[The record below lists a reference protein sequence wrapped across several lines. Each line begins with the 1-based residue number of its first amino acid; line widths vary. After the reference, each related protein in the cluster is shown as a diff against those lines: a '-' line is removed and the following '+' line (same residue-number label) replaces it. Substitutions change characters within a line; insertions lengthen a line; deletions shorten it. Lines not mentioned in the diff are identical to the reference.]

1 MAATGGCLY
10 NTSLSRFAAEKEEKP
25 LTIAS
30 EHANQRLVIMS
41 ARAFFLLTIVSLT
54 GCGDSSNDT
63 PTTPPANVPFTA
75 TDLRVGTG
83 DEAVVGQPITVN
95 YTGWLYDA
103 NAPDNKGQQ
112 FDAAQNF
119 QFTLGVGQVIQGWD
133 QGFTGMRVGGLR
145 RLVIPPEQA
154 YGSEGAGGGVIP
166 PNATLV
172 FDVELVSVP

>member
-1 MAATGGCLY
+1 
-10 NTSLSRFAAEKEEKP
+10 
-25 LTIAS
+25 
-30 EHANQRLVIMS
+30 MS
-41 ARAFFLLTIVSLT
+41 ARAFLLAIVVSMA
-54 GCGDSSNDT
+54 GCGDSNNGT
-63 PTTPPANVPFTA
+63 PTAPPPADVPFTT

-83 DEAVVGQPITVN
+83 AEAVSGQPLTVT

-103 NAPDNKGQQ
+103 NAAENKGQQ

-119 QFTLGVGQVIQGWD
+119 QFTLGVGQVIAGWD
-133 QGFTGMRVGGLR
+133 QGFAGMREGGLR

-154 YGSEGAGGGVIP
+154 YGSQGAGGVIP

>member
-1 MAATGGCLY
+1 
-10 NTSLSRFAAEKEEKP
+10 
-25 LTIAS
+25 
-30 EHANQRLVIMS
+30 MS
-41 ARAFFLLTIVSLT
+41 ARAFLLAVGVSMA
-54 GCGDSSNDT
+54 GCGDSDNAT
-63 PTTPPANVPFTA
+63 PTAPPPANVPFTT

-83 DEAVVGQPITVN
+83 AEAVVGQPLTVN

-103 NAPDNKGQQ
+103 NALENKGQQ

-119 QFTLGVGQVIQGWD
+119 QFTLGVGQVIPGWD
-133 QGFTGMRVGGLR
+133 QGFAGMRVGGQR

-154 YGSEGAGGGVIP
+154 YGSQGAGGVIP

>member
-1 MAATGGCLY
+1 
-10 NTSLSRFAAEKEEKP
+10 
-25 LTIAS
+25 
-30 EHANQRLVIMS
+30 MS
-41 ARAFFLLTIVSLT
+41 ARAFFLAVVVSMA
-54 GCGDSSNDT
+54 GCGDSNNGT
-63 PTTPPANVPFTA
+63 PTAPPPVNVPFTA

-83 DEAVVGQPITVN
+83 AEAVAGRPITVT

-119 QFTLGVGQVIQGWD
+119 QFTLGVGQVIAGWD
-133 QGFTGMRVGGLR
+133 QGFNGMRAGGLR

-154 YGSEGAGGGVIP
+154 YGSQGAGDVIP

-172 FDVELVSVP
+172 FDIDLVSVP

>member
-1 MAATGGCLY
+1 
-10 NTSLSRFAAEKEEKP
+10 
-25 LTIAS
+25 
-30 EHANQRLVIMS
+30 MS
-41 ARAFFLLTIVSLT
+41 TRAFFLAVIVSMA
-54 GCGDSSNDT
+54 GCGDSNNAT
-63 PTTPPANVPFTA
+63 PTAPPPVNVPFTT

-83 DEAVVGQPITVN
+83 AAAVAGQPLTVS

-103 NAPDNKGQQ
+103 NAPENKGQQ

-119 QFTLGVGQVIQGWD
+119 QFTLGAGQVIAGWD
-133 QGFTGMRVGGLR
+133 QGFNGMRAGGLR

-154 YGSEGAGGGVIP
+154 YGSQGAGGVIP